1 MNIKKKLR
9 SSLAEAFELPKE
21 ILLDLPRV
29 TLVGNMQMY
38 VQNHRGVVE
47 YTDNIIRVSISGGE
61 LIIKGEGMTIK
72 NIYSEEIFIEGSINN
87 LDYAI

>member
-1 MNIKKKLR
+1 MNFKKSFR

-29 TLVGNMQMY
+29 TLVGNVQIY

-47 YTDNIIRVSISGGE
+47 YSDKIIRVSVSGGE

-72 NIYSEEIFIEGSINN
+72 NIYSEEIFVEGIIYN
-87 LDYAI
+87 LDYAV

>member
-47 YTDNIIRVSISGGE
+47 YTDKIIRVSISGGE